1 MAKTIV
7 TQVSVLPDREEFTY
21 DQKENEDLLKLFEG
35 VLEARDILIL
45 ASTVTDNLE
54 AIEEVFRFRLSEF
67 RDQLRSWS
75 NVQL

>member
-7 TQVSVLPDREEFTY
+7 TQVSVLPDKEEFTY
-21 DQKENEDLLKLFEG
+21 DQKENEDLLKIFER

-54 AIEEVFRFRLSEF
+54 AIEEVFKFRLAEF